1 MNEVLLYGGID
12 SESSANFINAIN
24 EVDDNLLV
32 RVNTGGGEPMY
43 AWGMAAKFSEFE
55 KAKKVQVD
63 GKAFSAG
70 FYFCLYAD
78 EVNAL
83 DVSQFMIHRAA
94 FPSWY
99 EESSYFAE
107 AEKTQLE
114 NVNAKLK
121 EAFVNKVDVAKF
133 EKIAK
138 VTVDEVFSFDTRID
152 VFLTAKEAK
161 QIGLVDNILTITPK
175 MKAEISSNMEMYG
188 MKQIEQVTINTN
200 NKNHKKMTLEAF
212 RSEHPE
218 VFAEALNLGASNE
231 KTRVNAWMVF
241 NDVDPATVSAAIKD
255 GKELTV
261 DIMAELTRKQ
271 ISAEHLASL
280 EAGSAK
286 PVENTDP
293 KPTAEATELEKLS
306 AKLDA
311 ELGLTK

>member
-12 SESSANFINAIN
+12 SESSANFINSIN
-24 EVDDNLLV
+24 QVDDNLLV

-55 KAKKVQVD
+55 KTKKVQVD

-107 AEKTQLE
+107 SEKTQLE

-175 MKAEISSNMEMYG
+175 MKAEISTNMEMFG
-188 MKQIEQVTINTN
+188 MKPIEKVTINTN

-212 RSEHPE
+212 KSEHPE

-231 KTRVNAWMVF
+231 KVRVNAWMVF
-241 NDVDPATVSAAIKD
+241 NDIDPVTVTAGIKE

-261 DIMAELTRKQ
+261 DIMADLTRKKV
-271 ISAEHLASL
+271 SAEHLASL
-280 EAGSAK
+280 ETTSA
-286 PVENTDP
+286 PVVVITDP
-293 KPTAEATELEKLS
+293 KPTTETSELEKLS

>member
-12 SESSANFINAIN
+12 SESSANFINEIN

-55 KAKKVQVD
+55 KTKKVQVD

-107 AEKTQLE
+107 SEKTQLE

-175 MKAEISSNMEMYG
+175 MKAEISTNMEMFG
-188 MKQIEQVTINTN
+188 MKPIEKVTINTN

-212 RSEHPE
+212 KSEHPE

-231 KTRVNAWMVF
+231 KVRVNAWMVF
-241 NDVDPATVSAAIKD
+241 NDIDPVTVTAGIKE

-261 DIMAELTRKQ
+261 DIMADLTRKKV
-271 ISAEHLASL
+271 SAEHLASL
-280 EAGSAK
+280 ETTSA
-286 PVENTDP
+286 PVVVITDP
-293 KPTAEATELEKLS
+293 KPTIETSELEKLS

>member
-12 SESSANFINAIN
+12 SESSANFINEIN

-55 KAKKVQVD
+55 KTKKVQVD

-107 AEKTQLE
+107 SEKTQLE

-175 MKAEISSNMEMYG
+175 MKAEISTNMEMFG
-188 MKQIEQVTINTN
+188 MKPIEKVTINTN

-212 RSEHPE
+212 KSEHPE

-231 KTRVNAWMVF
+231 KVRVNAWMVF
-241 NDVDPATVSAAIKD
+241 NDIDPVTVTSGIKE

-261 DIMAELTRKQ
+261 DIMADLTRKKV
-271 ISAEHLASL
+271 SAEHLASL
-280 EAGSAK
+280 ETTSA
-286 PVENTDP
+286 PVVVITDP
-293 KPTAEATELEKLS
+293 KPTTETSELEKLS